1 MKTTPLTIENPYS
14 GETLETLAFAN
25 KAEVERIITVAEQG
39 RQLSRDLPRHRR
51 STILNATADIIA
63 SRAGFFAELIAKE
76 SGKIISQA
84 EKEVARCQNTLRLSA
99 IEASR
104 NSGEMIPFDSY
115 PGAENRLGYFTREPL
130 GIILAITPFNDP
142 LNLVAHK
149 VGPAIAAGNAVI
161 LKPSSLTPLSALALA
176 DAFYQAGLPESI
188 LSTVICQRSE
198 GEILLQEKSIRML
211 SFTGGMATGEAMTR
225 QTGLKKLAMD
235 LGGNAPVIIMPDCDL
250 EQAVEACVSG
260 AFWANGQNCISAQRL
275 FIHRAIYPQFRD
287 AFIAQ
292 TQALQTGD
300 PLQTNTDIGPMIT
313 ANSAEKIADWVT
325 QAIAAGAKVLCG
337 HQRDGALYTPTV
349 LEHVPHHCK
358 VWQEEVFAPVALLEP
373 IDDIDQAITLA
384 NALDYS
390 LHAGIF
396 TADMGIAITA
406 SQKIEA
412 GGVMVNDSSDFRFDG
427 MPFGGFKYGSM
438 GREGVR
444 FSVEEMTQSKTV
456 CMAINT

>member
-1 MKTTPLTIENPYS
+1 MKTRPLNVVNPYS
-14 GETLETLAFAN
+14 GETLETLELAD
-25 KAEVERIITVAEQG
+25 KAEVERIIALAEQG

-51 STILNATADIIA
+51 SAILNTTADIIE
-63 SRAGFFAELIAKE
+63 SRADFFASLIAKE

-84 EKEVARCQNTLRLSA
+84 QKEVARCQNTLRLSA
-99 IEASR
+99 SEASR
-104 NSGEMIPFDSY
+104 NSGEIIPFDSY
-115 PGAENRLGYFTREPL
+115 PGSENRFGYYTREPL

-176 DAFYQAGLPESI
+176 EAFYQAGLPESI
-188 LSTVICQRSE
+188 LSTVTCQRGE
-198 GEILLQEKSIRML
+198 GDILLQEKSIRMV
-211 SFTGGMATGEAMTR
+211 SFTGGMTTGEAITR

-250 EQAVEACVSG
+250 EQAVDACVSG

-275 FIHRAIYPQFRD
+275 LIHRAIYPQFRA
-287 AFIAQ
+287 AFIAKTQ
-292 TQALQTGD
+292 TLKTGD
-300 PLQTNTDIGPMIT
+300 PLQTSTDIGPMINP
-313 ANSAEKIADWVT
+313 ASAEKIEGWVT
-325 QAIAAGAKVLCG
+325 DAINAGGELLCG

-349 LEHVPHHCK
+349 LDKVPHHCQ
-358 VWQEEVFAPVALLEP
+358 VWQEEVFAPVVLLEP
-373 IDDIDQAITLA
+373 IDNVDQGIRLA

-396 TADMGIAITA
+396 TADMALAIKA
-406 SQKIEA
+406 SQQLQA
-412 GGVMVNDSSDFRFDG
+412 GGVMINDSSDYRFDG

-438 GREGVR
+438 GREGVS
-444 FSVEEMTQSKTV
+444 FAVEEMIQTKTV
-456 CMAINT
+456 AMLP